1 MTYSYKIEVLIH
13 RRPNLLD
20 SNLEYFMHRGQNIL
34 RQIFVEER
42 VDETVLNQ
50 DFWFP
55 ERWLNI
61 VQERSLYD
69 RLQKYCPKL
78 KSITIQTQSVY
89 IIQCTPAQSCK
100 IVSSHD
106 EQTFEDLDG
115 RLPQESVSGVQSFN
129 VPGVPDFSTLQ
140 VFGG

>member
-1 MTYSYKIEVLIH
+1 MNYRYNIEVLIH

-20 SNLEYFMHRGQNIL
+20 CNLEFLLHRGQNVL
-34 RQIFVEER
+34 RQIFLDEI

-69 RLQKYCPKL
+69 RLQKYCPNL
-78 KSITIQTQSVY
+78 KSITIHTQSVY
-89 IIQCTPAQSCK
+89 IIQCTPAGSCK
-100 IVSSHD
+100 IVTSKEERDFGS
-106 EQTFEDLDG
+106 
-115 RLPQESVSGVQSFN
+115 LPQESVSGVQSFN
-129 VPGVPDFSTLQ
+129 VPSVPDFSKLQ
-140 VFGG
+140 VFG

>member
-20 SNLEYFMHRGQNIL
+20 DNLEYLLYRGQHIL
-34 RQIFVEER
+34 RQIFVDER
-42 VDETVLNQ
+42 VDETVRNQ

-78 KSITIQTQSVY
+78 QSITIHTQSVY
-89 IIQCTPAQSCK
+89 IIQCTPASSCM
-100 IVSSHD
+100 IVSSKD
-106 EQTFEDLDG
+106 EQDFG
-115 RLPQESVSGVQSFN
+115 SLPQESVSGVQSFN

-140 VFGG
+140 VLGG